1 MNTEKHNHTHPA
13 ISTRHYFNHDERKS
27 QRESGMVSAETA
39 LGALALAIVF
49 ILMLSVIGASAL
61 YLHAQD
67 LSRSAAR
74 SVSLGHSIEEVRQ
87 SVSEAD
93 SRATM
98 QVTRETDSVA
108 VTISLEPPA
117 PVKALGI
124 SISARTVAPLE
135 ERSAP

>member
-1 MNTEKHNHTHPA
+1 MDTKKHT
-13 ISTRHYFNHDERKS
+13 STVVTDYELNSGAHVP
-27 QRESGMVSAETA
+27 RESGMVSVETA
-39 LGALALAIVF
+39 LSVLALALVF
-49 ILMLSVIGASAL
+49 TMMLSVIGATSL

-74 SVSLGHSIEEVRQ
+74 SVSLGHSVEDVKR
-87 SVSEAD
+87 SVNKVD

-98 QVTRETDSVA
+98 QVAREADSIA
-108 VTISLEPPA
+108 VTISIEPPA

-135 ERSAP
+135 EGAAP

>member
-1 MNTEKHNHTHPA
+1 MDTKKRT
-13 ISTRHYFNHDERKS
+13 STVVTDYELSSGAHVL
-27 QRESGMVSAETA
+27 RESGMVSVETA
-39 LGALALAIVF
+39 LSTLALALIF
-49 ILMLSVIGASAL
+49 TMMLSVIGATSL

-74 SVSLGHSIEEVRQ
+74 SVSLGHSVEEVRR
-87 SVSEAD
+87 SVGEAD

-98 QVTRETDSVA
+98 HVAHKADSIA
-108 VTISLEPPA
+108 VTISIEPPA

-135 ERSAP
+135 EGAVP

>member
-1 MNTEKHNHTHPA
+1 MDKNKH
-13 ISTRHYFNHDERKS
+13 ISSALTDCELNSGAHMP
-27 QRESGMVSAETA
+27 RESGMVSVETA
-39 LGALALAIVF
+39 LSTLAFALVF
-49 ILMLSVIGASAL
+49 TIMLSVIGAASL

-74 SVSLGHSIEEVRQ
+74 SVSLGHSVEEVRQ
-87 SVSEAD
+87 SVNEAD

-98 QVTRETDSVA
+98 QVAQEADSVT
-108 VTISLEPPA
+108 VTISIEPPA

-135 ERSAP
+135 ERVAP